1 MPTPAELDEQINQY
15 AARQG
20 TGLPVPADIPG
31 TGSQVPGVARTGNS
45 FSQIVTG
52 AHGAEV
58 AKLSAAYQAY
68 AGRVSAAELALRA
81 SQADKTLTFEA
92 GKTNQGKS
100 LQELEMYNKA
110 FLSEAHL
117 IAQQLV
123 SMLNNLRAGS
133 SATLS
138 VSA

>member
-1 MPTPAELDEQINQY
+1 MALSARSAAMSAAQQY
-15 AARQG
+15 IAGVVAQG
-20 TGLPVPADIPG
+20 YSTG
-31 TGSQVPGVARTGNS
+31 
-45 FSQIVTG
+45 SQIVTG

-68 AGRVSAAELALRA
+68 AGRINAAELALRA
-81 SQADKTLTFEA
+81 TQADATLTLDA
-92 GKTNQGKS
+92 DKTNQGKD
-100 LQELEMYNKA
+100 LQEVETYNKA
-110 FLSEAHL
+110 FLSEAQL
-117 IAQQLV
+117 VAQQLV